1 MSDEIDFDDLDFGE
15 PEQIEMGAQCWAR
28 DKGCKFYSPLT
39 YYKKEHGV
47 HLVIDDAAREVLLY
61 DEVTTTNPHH
71 TEQVEDVEPGQEI
84 EFDADVWARV
94 GGSLEWIK
102 CTYLFDKNDSSWCW
116 ILGAPCLV
124 SEVTTVDPH
133 TPEQV
138 EEEPWADDLPPNS
151 EVWLYSKKDKYFKN
165 LVGGGCSIV
174 AIQIDPELSN
184 GFLYQLKSGKYQ
196 VASCYPLWCDEKLS
210 TCSVVRGR
218 DNAYKATLI
227 GCVMQKSNGE
237 V

>member
-1 MSDEIDFDDLDFGE
+1 MSDKIYFDDLDFWDPKQGTKV
-15 PEQIEMGAQCWAR
+15 WAVFSYPPDYWHEDVEYLFTKNGR
-28 DKGCKFYSPLT
+28 HYVWYAGDVVK
-39 YYKKEHGV
+39 
-47 HLVIDDAAREVLLY
+47 ARRISI
-61 DEVTTTNPHH
+61 TNPHH
-71 TEQVEDVEPGQEI
+71 PEQVEDVEPGQEI

-165 LVGGGCSIV
+165 LVGLWISLW
-174 AIQIDPELSN
+174 AIKNSQIDPELSN